1 MKYDCGLSS
10 TKLEIICL
18 AVNQV
23 QVTPLIGHVT
33 ELLFKSKIPHIEEDK
48 LPPNAKI
55 QETTEM
61 VSLRFE
67 TIRFTR

>member
-1 MKYDCGLSS
+1 MKYDCRLSS

-18 AVNQV
+18 
-23 QVTPLIGHVT
+23 TVT
-33 ELLFKSKIPHIEEDK
+33 ELLFKFKIPHIEEDK

-55 QETTEM
+55 QETNQM

>member
-18 AVNQV
+18 
-23 QVTPLIGHVT
+23 TVT

-55 QETTEM
+55 QKTNQM